1 MKTIQLDND
10 HTLVIFQG
18 HEDLSEV
25 HKLQDE
31 SKESSLIF
39 VALEGTNDKY
49 LHPDRFLVENYE
61 TSMRSHFLY
70 NGLLTDGERER
81 YLINKGREFI
91 ESGEQ
96 MFIETYEFT
105 ADEPFYDYS
114 K

>member
-1 MKTIQLDND
+1 MKKIQLDDN
-10 HTLVIFQG
+10 HHLVIFEG
-18 HEDLSEV
+18 YEDLTEV
-25 HKLQDE
+25 YQLQDNSE
-31 SKESSLIF
+31 KSSLIF

-49 LHPDRFLVENYE
+49 LRSDRFLVENYE

-81 YLINKGREFI
+81 YLIDKSLEFI
-91 ESGEQ
+91 DTGEQ

>member
-1 MKTIQLDND
+1 MKIIQLDDD

-18 HEDLSEV
+18 CEDLSEV
-25 HKLQDE
+25 HELQDN
-31 SKESSLIF
+31 SKDSSLIF
-39 VALEGTNDKY
+39 VALEGTTDKY
-49 LHPDRFLVENYE
+49 LHPDRFLVENCC

-81 YLINKGREFI
+81 YLIDKSLEFI

-105 ADEPFYDYS
+105 SDEPFYDYS

>member
-1 MKTIQLDND
+1 MKKVQLDDN
-10 HTLVIFQG
+10 HVLVIFQG
-18 HEDLSEV
+18 YEDLTEV

-49 LHPDRFLVENYE
+49 LRSDRFLVENYE

-70 NGLLTDGERER
+70 NGLFTDGERES
-81 YLINKGREFI
+81 YLINKAREFV

-96 MFIETYEFT
+96 LFIETYEFT

>member
-1 MKTIQLDND
+1 MKKIQLDDD
-10 HTLVIFQG
+10 HVLVIFQG
-18 HEDLSEV
+18 YEDLNEV
-25 HKLQDE
+25 HQLQDIL
-31 SKESSLIF
+31 KGSSLIF

-49 LHPDRFLVENYE
+49 LRPDRFLVENYE

-70 NGLLTDGERER
+70 NGLLTEGDRER
-81 YLINKGREFI
+81 YLIDKSLEFI

-105 ADEPFYDYS
+105 ADEPFYDYI

>member
-1 MKTIQLDND
+1 MKKIQLDDN
-10 HTLVIFQG
+10 HYLVVFDG
-18 HEDLSEV
+18 YEDLTEV
-25 HKLQDE
+25 HQLQDN

-49 LHPDRFLVENYE
+49 LRSDRFLVENYE

-70 NGLLTDGERER
+70 NGLLTEGERKR
-81 YLINKGREFI
+81 YLIDKSLEFI
-91 ESGEQ
+91 DTGEQ